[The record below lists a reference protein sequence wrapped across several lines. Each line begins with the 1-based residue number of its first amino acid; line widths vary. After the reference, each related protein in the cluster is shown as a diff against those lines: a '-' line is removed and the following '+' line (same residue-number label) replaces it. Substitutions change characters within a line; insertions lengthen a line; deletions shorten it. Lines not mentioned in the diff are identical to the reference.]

1 MTVIEKSGQEARRE
15 RCIAEL
21 RELCK
26 GEGIDGETISSAPSD
41 SPEMRRIFEYFE
53 FDLKDAPRFI
63 KLWMDSLPTDS
74 VFTDAF
80 FNALFADEGLNLTD
94 RREKFLT
101 KHGDISARTL
111 MRYEI
116 EGASIVVR
124 HLEMAEDT
132 LRREKEFQESEDAAR
147 DLDIATLRSRITD
160 LETLVVQLLDEKM
173 SHTPMRPDDVY
184 KAWRNVKGRF
194 DSRGGVVRSE

>member
-1 MTVIEKSGQEARRE
+1 MTVMEKSGQEVRRE
-15 RCIAEL
+15 RCITEL

-26 GEGIDGETISSAPSD
+26 GEGLEAETINGSPSD
-41 SPEMRRIFEYFE
+41 SPEMRRIFDYFE

-74 VFTDAF
+74 VFTEAF

-173 SHTPMRPDDVY
+173 SHTPMRPDDMH

-194 DSRGGVVRSE
+194 DARGGVVRGE